1 MAALTLQS
9 VVLGGLQPTYSAVN
23 SEDTVVVNN
32 AQRNFL
38 HVKNGSGGSINVTI
52 TAVKTSARVQG
63 VGVVTISD
71 EVVAVPAGE
80 ERIIGPFTEAY
91 IDADGTVTL
100 GYSGTT
106 SVTAGM
112 FSLPA
117 GY

>member
-1 MAALTLQS
+1 MAILTLQEI
-9 VVLGGLQPTYSAVN
+9 VAAGFQPSYAAVN
-23 SEDTVVVNN
+23 SSDTVKVNS

-63 VGVVTISD
+63 VGVVTVD
-71 EVVAVPAGE
+71 DLVVAVPAGE
-80 ERIIGPFTEAY
+80 ERMIGPFTEAY
-91 IDADGTVTL
+91 MDTDGDVTI

-106 SVTAGM
+106 SVTAGV

-117 GY
+117 AY